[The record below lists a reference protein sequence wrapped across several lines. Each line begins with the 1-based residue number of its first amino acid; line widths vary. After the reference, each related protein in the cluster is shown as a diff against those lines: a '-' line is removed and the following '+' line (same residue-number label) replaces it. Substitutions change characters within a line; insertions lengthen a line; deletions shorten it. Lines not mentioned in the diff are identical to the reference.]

1 MAAPRPI
8 TCGGGIADKAVHP
21 GPGCLSI
28 IAMAGVFLLFACH
41 RFIAA
46 ASGPFHGRH
55 AFINTEQRGCLDVM
69 ASTSRRYS
77 HGKSC
82 GADIVRHLE
91 YPDHVVVTERQPKPV
106 DLASERLDRFSNGL

>member
-1 MAAPRPI
+1 MAPM
-8 TCGGGIADKAVHP
+8 TSSSSIAGKAVSQ
-21 GPGCLSI
+21 GPRCHSI
-28 IAMAGVFLLFACH
+28 ITIAGVFLFFACH

-46 ASGPFHGRH
+46 ASGPFHGHH

-69 ASTSRRYS
+69 ASTSGHYS

-91 YPDHVVVTERQPKPV
+91 YPHP
-106 DLASERLDRFSNGL
+106 